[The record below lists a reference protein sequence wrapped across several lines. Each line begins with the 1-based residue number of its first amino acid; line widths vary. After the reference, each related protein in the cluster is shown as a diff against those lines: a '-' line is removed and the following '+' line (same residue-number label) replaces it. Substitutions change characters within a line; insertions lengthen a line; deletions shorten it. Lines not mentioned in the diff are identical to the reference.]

1 MAANSPDSTVA
12 PRGGCASTG
21 GRVVGT
27 LFFGIF
33 LAVGTVS
40 MVFVGREV
48 VNEAAPWTWRESP
61 CTIVS
66 STVEDTG
73 DTDAP
78 YRADIRFTYPG
89 PEGQLRSDRLRV
101 APVTSSSWAKLSRL
115 VDRYPPGTETT
126 CRVDPDDP
134 TQAVLEASFPGS
146 VLFMPIP
153 LLFMAVGAGGVWFSL
168 RRSRTTHSRQAPISG
183 SARGAQLS
191 RWIPLAFGGIFV
203 LVGGGLFIGL
213 GVIPVAR
220 MIDAASWSETE
231 CTIVSSEVASHQSDD
246 GTTYS
251 IDILFTYHYAGRDWR
266 SNRYDFSSG
275 SSGGYD
281 GKRKVV
287 DRYPPGS
294 TATCYV
300 DPDDPSSAVIDRS
313 FRAAYLIGLFG
324 LLFMAPGLAV
334 MVWGSRWK
342 STGTPISADTIR
354 RTVRRSQASTSSETT
369 TRVAAQLGVSTVDD
383 LTNPEAPRDLEPAIG
398 PGLKAVGLGCAAL
411 FWNGIV
417 SIFVWQAVVA
427 WRSDSPDW
435 GLNLFLIPF
444 LLVGLGLIVGCIYS
458 ALATANPRP
467 SLRVTPGSP
476 RLGDSLRIEW
486 RMDGRAQR
494 LRRLEIVLV
503 GQEVATYR
511 RGTTTS
517 TDREEFAKLLVVASD
532 LGPEFARGSRDLQ
545 IPADTMHSFDAPS
558 NKIVWFLKVSGDV
571 PHWPD
576 VSTDFPLH
584 IRPLDPEQMR

>member
-1 MAANSPDSTVA
+1 MAANSLDSTVA
-12 PRGGCASTG
+12 PRGGCASAG
-21 GRVVGT
+21 GRVVGA

-33 LAVGTVS
+33 LATGTVALVLLS
-40 MVFVGREV
+40 RQVLIEV
-48 VNEAAPWTWRESP
+48 APWTWRETP

-78 YRADIRFTYPG
+78 YLAHIRFAYPG
-89 PEGQLRSDRLRV
+89 PEGQLQSDRLHI
-101 APVTSSSWAKLSRL
+101 APVTSSSWGNLKKL
-115 VDRYPPGTETT
+115 VDRFPPGTETT

-146 VLFMPIP
+146 VLFLAIP
-153 LLFMAVGAGGVWFSL
+153 LVFMAVGAGGVWFTL
-168 RRSRTTHSRQAPISG
+168 RRSKKTHEGEAPISG
-183 SARGAQLS
+183 SARGARLS

-203 LVGGGLFIGL
+203 VVGGGLFIGL

-220 MIDAASWSETE
+220 MIDAASWPETE
-231 CTIVSSEVASHQSDD
+231 CTIVSSEVESHQSDD

-251 IDILFTYHYAGRDWR
+251 IDILYSYRTAGRDWR

-275 SSGGYD
+275 SSSGYE

-300 DPDDPSSAVIDRS
+300 DPDDPSSAVLDRS
-313 FRAAYLIGLFG
+313 FHAAYLIGLFG

-342 STGTPISADTIR
+342 STGRPISGDTIQ
-354 RTVRRSQASTSSETT
+354 RTLRRSQASADSETAS
-369 TRVAAQLGVSTVDD
+369 RVAARLGVPSADD
-383 LTNPEAPRDLEPAIG
+383 LTNPEAPKDLEPAIG

-427 WRSDSPDW
+427 YRSGSSDW

-444 LLVGLGLIVGCIYS
+444 VLVGLGLVVGCIYS

-476 RLGDSLRIEW
+476 RLGDSLHIEW

-517 TDREEFAKLLVVASD
+517 TDREDFARLLVVASE
-532 LGPEFARGSRDLQ
+532 LGPEFARGARDLR

-558 NKIVWFLKVSGDV
+558 NKIVWALKVSGDV

-576 VSTDFPLH
+576 VTTDFPLH